1 MGRMEWRL
9 SSWKVMDEGEAGR
22 GALLGKRIEK
32 VADGKESSEILIV
45 TLSSF

>member
-1 MGRMEWRL
+1 MGKGLTVEP
-9 SSWKVMDEGEAGR
+9 
-22 GALLGKRIEK
+22 EK